1 MGHPVTVGSVPDR
14 SPFALAALACAAV
27 RGLEPAAASPRVSHD
42 PEVDAADVEDD
53 LGRRWVVRVPRTPT
67 AAARLDA
74 EARLVQ
80 NLAGWLP
87 FAVPEVAGRAPLR
100 DGTTAVVT
108 RALAG
113 APLEPSGLAPGPGLA
128 AALGRSIAAIHDLPS
143 RVVEEAGLPVY
154 TADQYRR
161 RRLAE
166 VDRAAATGHVP
177 AGLLARWEKAIEEAG
192 AWRFLPCVVH
202 GDLARETVLTEH
214 ADVAGVLE
222 WGEARVADPADDLA
236 WVVAAA
242 DDDAVESVLEAY
254 AHTRRSPVDRDLA
267 RRARLASELACARWL
282 LHGVTADD
290 DEVVADAVAM
300 LEELDA
306 SVDGHT
312 W

>member
-1 MGHPVTVGSVPDR
+1 VPDR
-14 SPFALAALACAAV
+14 SPLALAALACAAV
-27 RGLEPAAASPRVSHD
+27 RGLEPVAAAARVSHD

-53 LGRRWVVRVPRTPT
+53 LGRRWVVRVPRTTT

-74 EARLVQ
+74 EARLVAG
-80 NLAGWLP
+80 LAGWLP
-87 FAVPEVAGRAPLR
+87 FSVPELAGRAPLP
-100 DGTTAVVT
+100 DGTSAAVT

-113 APLEPSGLAPGPGLA
+113 EPLDPAALVPGPGLA
-128 AALGRSIAAIHDLPS
+128 TALGRSIAAVHDLPE

-154 TADQYRR
+154 TAEQYRL

-166 VDRAAATGHVP
+166 VDRAASTGHIP

-192 AWRFLPCVVH
+192 AWRFMPCVVH
-202 GDLARETVLTEH
+202 GDLATETVLTEH

-242 DDDAVESVLEAY
+242 DEAATESVLEAY
-254 AHTRRSPVDRDLA
+254 ANTRRSPVDRDLA

-282 LHGVTADD
+282 LHGVGADD
-290 DEVVADAVAM
+290 ADVVDDAVAM
-300 LEELDA
+300 LTDLDA
-306 SVDGHT
+306 AVDGHP

>member
-1 MGHPVTVGSVPDR
+1 VPDR
-14 SPFALAALACAAV
+14 SPLALAALACAAV
-27 RGLEPAAASPRVSHD
+27 RGLEPAAVAARTSHD

-53 LGRRWVVRVPRTPT
+53 LGRRWVVRVPRTP
-67 AAARLDA
+67 AAASRLDA
-74 EARLVQ
+74 EARLVAG
-80 NLAGWLP
+80 LAGWLP
-87 FAVPEVAGRAPLR
+87 FAVPEIAGRAPLA
-100 DGTTAVVT
+100 DGTAAVVT

-113 APLEPSGLAPGPGLA
+113 DPLEPSVLEPGPGLA
-128 AALGRSIAAIHDLPS
+128 AALGRSIASLHDLPE

-154 TADQYRR
+154 TAEQYRR

-166 VDRAAATGHVP
+166 VDRAATTGHVP
-177 AGLLARWEKAIEEAG
+177 AGLLTRWEKAIEEAG
-192 AWRFLPCVVH
+192 AWRFMPCVVH

-214 ADVAGVLE
+214 ADVVGVLE

-242 DDDAVESVLEAY
+242 GEAATEAVLEAY
-254 AHTRRSPVDRDLA
+254 AHTRRSPVDSDLP

-290 DEVVADAVAM
+290 SDVVDDAVTM
-300 LEELDA
+300 LAELDA
-306 SVDGHT
+306 SVDGHP